1 LLVFLDLFFAIFCP
15 KIACQAP
22 KPPNPLPDNNI
33 RVTKKFTQTAIIE
46 IVEKK
51 TEKPGPKRSGLF
63 TLSQINEDFTSSVT
77 DFKDFRTDQK
87 SKYKSKVPAMKTL
100 HSLMGGGGASLPR
113 RYNRE
118 SSQNMPDTKDDKADN
133 RTALLNLIAT
143 LSFKLGDF
151 TLASGKK
158 SDYYIDC
165 RTTTL
170 HAEGGRLS
178 GLVLYDLIRE
188 HIPQAEAVG
197 GLTMG
202 ADPLVSN
209 TASASA
215 WALADH
221 TEILELSRTLELGDE
236 DPEPVPTLIHGFLVR
251 KAEKT
256 HGTGRKIEGFLTPG
270 AHVVIVDDVCT
281 TGGSTITAIEA
292 AREAGMHVAGVLCL
306 VDREQGG
313 RANIEAAC
321 NGAPFIAVFTATEV
335 RAAHLAQQKKRKKN
349 ERP

>member
-1 LLVFLDLFFAIFCP
+1 MSND
-15 KIACQAP
+15 
-22 KPPNPLPDNNI
+22 
-33 RVTKKFTQTAIIE
+33 
-46 IVEKK
+46 
-51 TEKPGPKRSGLF
+51 
-63 TLSQINEDFTSSVT
+63 
-77 DFKDFRTDQK
+77 
-87 SKYKSKVPAMKTL
+87 
-100 HSLMGGGGASLPR
+100 PR
-113 RYNRE
+113 
-118 SSQNMPDTKDDKADN
+118 A
-133 RTALLNLIAT
+133 ALLDLIAT
-143 LSFKLGDF
+143 ESFRLGDF
-151 TLASGKK
+151 TLASGQK

-170 HAEGGRLS
+170 HAEGGRLA
-178 GLVLYDLIRE
+178 GLVFYELIRQ
-188 HIPQAEAVG
+188 HIPNAVAVG

-215 WALADH
+215 WALADYN
-221 TEILELSRTLELGDE
+221 EISALTGELDLDDTDS
-236 DPEPVPTLIHGFLVR
+236 EPAPSLIHGFLVR

-256 HGTGRKIEGFLTPG
+256 HGTGRRVEGFHQPG

-321 NGAPFIAVFTATEV
+321 NGAPFISVFTATEV
-335 RAAHLAQQKKRKKN
+335 RAAHLAQQKKK
-349 ERP
+349 